1 MMSKSSLNKIV
12 HKLHLEGL
20 FKSMRELRRDN
31 RGGFLIPTSAKVSDT
46 DYSKYRHL
54 PINWSISSITE
65 EDLPSEFSPPAVKT
79 VDMFRRKTVDLPYEC
94 MIYFDYRS
102 GEIVACSFSDK
113 NSPDEVHGVIYSYL
127 LKKMHIAS
135 IHNHPIPYGSPPS
148 GKNFEMLGLDFEEFE
163 LISSKEELW
172 ILESREEIFSD
183 EEIIKIRDKVET
195 YYNSISFDTNLEFN
209 EGYVIIDNVNRV
221 YGDFLL
227 DYLNNDF
234 NNIKLTRRYLD
245 D

>member
-1 MMSKSSLNKIV
+1 
-12 HKLHLEGL
+12 
-20 FKSMRELRRDN
+20 
-31 RGGFLIPTSAKVSDT
+31 
-46 DYSKYRHL
+46 
-54 PINWSISSITE
+54 
-65 EDLPSEFSPPAVKT
+65 
-79 VDMFRRKTVDLPYEC
+79 
-94 MIYFDYRS
+94 
-102 GEIVACSFSDK
+102 
-113 NSPDEVHGVIYSYL
+113 
-127 LKKMHIAS
+127 
-135 IHNHPIPYGSPPS
+135 
-148 GKNFEMLGLDFEEFE
+148 MLGLDFEEFE